1 MAISLPEKI
10 AIYRR
15 NLVRY
20 EQEGDAEKV
29 EVQRRLIAR
38 LENELASR
46 KGAQGAKTAGYSSY

>member
-10 AIYRR
+10 AIYHR

-20 EQEGDAEKV
+20 EQEGDTEKI

-46 KGAQGAKTAGYSSY
+46 KGADDP